1 MAISSRRKK
10 SNDGG
15 HGTIVHARPSL
26 PRSLE
31 SSYLAE
37 RAAEAAAK
45 RAKRATPPEEP
56 RKRGRKCA
64 TPEQQLL
71 HIRALREYAGWTVR
85 ELAVFY
91 SMPEARIHQITYYQV
106 AGAICPIEEDVPAD
120 AVRPVVP
127 DRRYGPRVRPAVQ
140 PKMAGTM
147 ATLEQARAQRAAD
160 AEQAALIETEL
171 RDKEAESRLGA
182 QD

>member
-1 MAISSRRKK
+1 MPIDKRRKS
-10 SNDGG
+10 SNDGKTG
-15 HGTIVHARPSL
+15 SIVYARPSL
-26 PRSLE
+26 PKTLE
-31 SSYLAE
+31 NEYLAE

-45 RAKRATPPEEP
+45 RGAMPKEP
-56 RKRGRKCA
+56 RKHGRKCA

-85 ELAVFY
+85 ELAVYY
-91 SMPEARIHQITYYQV
+91 SMTEARIHQITRYQV
-106 AGAICPIEEDVPAD
+106 AGAFCPIEEDVPAD

-127 DRRYGPRVRPAVQ
+127 DRRYGPRVRPAAQ

-147 ATLEQARAQRAAD
+147 ASLEQVRAQRVAD
-160 AEQAALIETEL
+160 AEQAALIEAEL